1 MSDLPCDC
9 CEGRQGDHAGRHRQ
23 LRHLSA
29 LSYRGLSTYATF
41 FDSMR
46 APVERALLR
55 GRAGKTRA

>member
-1 MSDLPCDC
+1 MRLLR
-9 CEGRQGDHAGRHRQ
+9 GRQGDHAGRHRQ
-23 LRHLSA
+23 LRQPVGAQLP
-29 LSYRGLSTYATF
+29 GLSTYATF